1 MLADANRLA
10 ALPADA
16 DAQRPSGKPSKS
28 EIPRTTDNKENA
40 PTAPSADE
48 LASLTAKVRKLEQNK
63 ADLKRD
69 RDQARSECNNLQSQL
84 RHLTAKLGKTTAL
97 LEKHQSVLPSLQ
109 SKLEAMSASHTSSAA
124 RKDAELATLRGRLA
138 ELERRL
144 ESERVRTEA
153 VEADRDA
160 WQERAQRERSG
171 REEAATAAGEV
182 VARLR
187 AEAHDAAS
195 SQETATYALQLAQI
209 KLERQ
214 LADRQAQIESL
225 AAYASTLEARL
236 ALADEDRARTDR
248 DNRFVLVELWRAE
261 RDLAAHEGRDVEK
274 EWRQRARAD
283 ARDVDGLRELASAA
297 ETEAE
302 VLAQWSRDVGAW
314 EEGRARTWRSE
325 RSAAKKALQA
335 TEAELETAL
344 HTEIP
349 RLEGLLAASESTLQS
364 TRSALAAA
372 EAHASSLEADLAELQ
387 QRLVDETGRL
397 EREAE
402 EQVRVAAET
411 RKELERER
419 AEKRRVVGILAQ
431 TRASEA
437 GLKEEVESL
446 NREVTSLTPL
456 LAQNDAL
463 QEAVDHLARLNA
475 ASEVEAQQL
484 VAQNAE
490 LVGHSNQGQ
499 KIRHVAMMRE
509 ELTESRKKH
518 LAAVSSLTAAQH
530 KISNLEAELD
540 TYRAVPSSGPGGG
553 GIQTNSHAQASR
565 ARVSRPVMNDAYSST
580 AATPPNSNGPPA
592 ITVTSSAAPPD
603 ADAIVDDEPS
613 LLPPQ
618 LAKSQPAQKVGNVR
632 RAVAGAKSVGAP
644 SAAAAAAGGAGERK
658 AGPVAAAMRRQSMG
672 VKMEGRMSVSELF

>member
-28 EIPRTTDNKENA
+28 GMDPQQLHIRYSHNFTDPLAHAEIPRTTDNKENA

-69 RDQARSECNNLQSQL
+69 RDQSRSECNDLQSQL
-84 RHLTAKLGKTTAL
+84 RTSGLTGLNSDCEERNAHPLLPSLGHLTAKLGKTTAL

-214 LADRQAQIESL
+214 LADRQAQVESL

-283 ARDVDGLRELASAA
+283 ARDVDGLRELVSAA

-314 EEGRARTWRSE
+314 EEARARTWRSE

-335 TEAELETAL
+335 TEAE
-344 HTEIP
+344 
-349 RLEGLLAASESTLQS
+349 
-364 TRSALAAA
+364 
-372 EAHASSLEADLAELQ
+372 
-387 QRLVDETGRL
+387 
-397 EREAE
+397 
-402 EQVRVAAET
+402 
-411 RKELERER
+411 
-419 AEKRRVVGILAQ
+419 
-431 TRASEA
+431 
-437 GLKEEVESL
+437 
-446 NREVTSLTPL
+446 
-456 LAQNDAL
+456 
-463 QEAVDHLARLNA
+463 
-475 ASEVEAQQL
+475 
-484 VAQNAE
+484 
-490 LVGHSNQGQ
+490 
-499 KIRHVAMMRE
+499 
-509 ELTESRKKH
+509 
-518 LAAVSSLTAAQH
+518 
-530 KISNLEAELD
+530 
-540 TYRAVPSSGPGGG
+540 
-553 GIQTNSHAQASR
+553 
-565 ARVSRPVMNDAYSST
+565 
-580 AATPPNSNGPPA
+580 
-592 ITVTSSAAPPD
+592 
-603 ADAIVDDEPS
+603 
-613 LLPPQ
+613 
-618 LAKSQPAQKVGNVR
+618 
-632 RAVAGAKSVGAP
+632 
-644 SAAAAAAGGAGERK
+644 
-658 AGPVAAAMRRQSMG
+658 
-672 VKMEGRMSVSELF
+672 